1 MNACANISFWRVPR
15 ERSLQSTSFMSLKS
29 RKSNH
34 HAVRSSISGILR
46 IAPTKCRYSVAE
58 RKLGG
63 VSCSGMIPTRSRT
76 PMGSFWTS
84 RPSTVADP
92 AVGRICPVIILI
104 MVDLP
109 EPLGPNRPKSA
120 PFSTEK
126 VTWLTAVRS
135 PYTFVRPAVPITG
148 AVMAGLPGEW
158 RGNLRTMR
166 KSGDGV
172 PGDTGRYAGECSW
185 GVHRHKGRCRVTG
198 HTRNVPEGRSVTV
211 FMVACSSCSFPFFL
225 QLCRAPLHQDP
236 SQDRS
241 RGTLRPA
248 G

>member
-1 MNACANISFWRVPR
+1 MPSARRYRESCGLRPR
-15 ERSLQSTSFMSLKS
+15 S
-29 RKSNH
+29 
-34 HAVRSSISGILR
+34 AGIGRREKTGRRLLFGNDPDTLTDADG
-46 IAPTKCRYSVAE
+46 IF
-58 RKLGG
+58 L
-63 VSCSGMIPTRSRT
+63 
-76 PMGSFWTS
+76 TS

-198 HTRNVPEGRSVTV
+198 QYPEMCRKAGPLQCSWLPAPLVLSPPFCSCAGLPCIRVHRKAVPEECKSLPGEE
-211 FMVACSSCSFPFFL
+211 
-225 QLCRAPLHQDP
+225 
-236 SQDRS
+236 
-241 RGTLRPA
+241 
-248 G
+248 